1 MFPRIGLC
9 GSVTT
14 INREQFGKNI
24 IAERKAK
31 GWQQKDLAKKIGESS
46 AVLSGWELGKH
57 LPGLQQLLMLSSVL
71 RVPVSRLLG
80 GKH

>member
-1 MFPRIGLC
+1 MFLQIGLR
-9 GSVTT
+9 GFVITF
-14 INREQFGKNI
+14 NREQFGENI
-24 IAERKAK
+24 IRERQAK

-46 AVLSGWELGKH
+46 AVLSAWELGKH
-57 LPGLQQLLMLSSVL
+57 LPGLQQLLVLSSVL